1 MANAVG
7 DIPVRGAS
15 GQWTNL
21 AAGTAG
27 QVLRTG
33 GTAAA
38 PAWAYHQ
45 LTHII
50 HGNGATAATWTN
62 MPAAATLLFGA
73 TLHVRKLDLSNYTQA
88 RMTMTKGSV
97 AGVAG
102 SKINLRYFTAWSAT
116 ASDYLAIGTSEIS
129 LATDGGAD
137 GLVSSWVNL
146 AVGAKADVWVAV
158 IGTGGNG
165 VVDPTF
171 GTISAEF
178 R

>member
-15 GQWTNL
+15 GWAVL
-21 AAGTAG
+21 PAVAAG
-27 QVLRTG
+27 QVLRSSG
-33 GTAAA
+33 VGAV
-38 PAWAYHQ
+38 PAYGRVS

-50 HGNGATAATWTN
+50 HGNGGTAATWTN

-73 TLHVRKLDLSNYTQA
+73 NLHIRKLDLTNYTQA
-88 RMTMTKGSV
+88 RLVMTKGSV

-102 SKINLRYFTAWSAT
+102 SKIILRYYTAWSAT
-116 ASDYLAIGTSEIS
+116 ASDYLDIGTSEIS

-146 AVGAKADVWVAV
+146 AAGAKADVWIGV
-158 IGTGGNG
+158 IGTGGDG
-165 VVDPTF
+165 AVDPTF